1 MNISKIEKISFTKH
15 LSVMVRSGITLT
27 ESLNNLA
34 DSSKSKD
41 AKKVLSDISLSITNG
56 SSLTSALEKYPK
68 IFDEFYRGIIKVG
81 EATGQLD
88 TSLGYLADQLGQEY
102 SLEKKVKGALMY
114 PSLVIISTLGLGAF
128 ISLYIL
134 PQLVD
139 FFSAFESKL
148 PTSTVILLRVAVFMK
163 AYGIFV
169 FSALFLF
176 ILLVIFLIRLPR
188 VKPYWHSFI
197 LKLPLFGNLLRER
210 ELSRFSRNLG
220 TLIKSGLPVFEALEI
235 TAKSQTNIAYKT
247 AITRLSVSLE
257 KGHSLADTLK
267 TSTNNILFPRLVSD
281 MISVGE
287 KTGTIDE
294 SLIYVSQFYQED
306 IEETAR
312 NLTTILEPAILVIIG
327 LVVAFMALAIISPI
341 YQLTGALG

>member
-1 MNISKIEKISFTKH
+1 
-15 LSVMVRSGITLT
+15 
-27 ESLNNLA
+27 
-34 DSSKSKD
+34 
-41 AKKVLSDISLSITNG
+41 
-56 SSLTSALEKYPK
+56 
-68 IFDEFYRGIIKVG
+68 
-81 EATGQLD
+81 
-88 TSLGYLADQLGQEY
+88 LGQEY
-102 SLEKKVKGALMY
+102 ALEKKVKGALMY
-114 PSLVIISTLGLGAF
+114 PSLVMTAALGLGAF

-148 PTSTVILLRVAVFMK
+148 PLSTIVLLRVAQFMK
-163 AYGIFV
+163 SYGLIV
-169 FSALFLF
+169 FGILFSTI
-176 ILLVIFLIRLPR
+176 ILTFFLIRLPK

-235 TAKSQTNIAYKT
+235 TSRSQTN
-247 AITRLSVSLE
+247 LSYRSSIIKLSQSLE
-257 KGHSLADTLK
+257 KGRSLADTLK
-267 TSTNNILFPRLVSD
+267 SSTSSFLFPRLVAD

-294 SLIYVSQFYQED
+294 SLIYVSQFYQDD

-312 NLTTILEPAILVIIG
+312 NLTTILEPAILIIIG
-327 LVVAFMALAIISPI
+327 LMVAFLAFAIIGPI
-341 YQLTGALG
+341 YQLTGAIG